1 MKLSRKKYEANVP
14 SMAMG
19 DIAFLLLIFFVILA
33 RVQDDSHIQW
43 EPARIAELDQAKNS
57 KASVAI
63 DADNKTY
70 LNGREIGVAN
80 LAASLSEILGDAE
93 AGHRMVLLKVHKD
106 ATATYFEPVIEAI
119 SEAGGDLLQE
129 VHEVMRARGLAP
141 LLCQA
146 HVRLHSA
153 LTLKRMFLSRCHQVL
168 VSATIVCVYALTL
181 CIGLGATGRSRRHSS

>member
-106 ATATYFEPVIEAI
+106 ATATYFEPFIEAI
-119 SEAGGDLLQE
+119 SEAGGDLL
-129 VHEVMRARGLAP
+129 
-141 LLCQA
+141 
-146 HVRLHSA
+146 HVLEDER
-153 LTLKRMFLSRCHQVL
+153 KK
-168 VSATIVCVYALTL
+168 Y
-181 CIGLGATGRSRRHSS
+181 

>member
-80 LAASLSEILGDAE
+80 LAASLSEILGDAA

-119 SEAGGDLLQE
+119 SEAGGDLL
-129 VHEVMRARGLAP
+129 
-141 LLCQA
+141 
-146 HVRLHSA
+146 HVLEDER
-153 LTLKRMFLSRCHQVL
+153 KK
-168 VSATIVCVYALTL
+168 Y
-181 CIGLGATGRSRRHSS
+181 